1 MAEKERKNW
10 RELCHAALRAKGSD
24 ELLKSVQELNPAL
37 KREEQ
42 VRRDFREA
50 IRANQAAPK
59 STVQNC
65 EIGGEAVTSQRSRNP
80 PAQASR
86 GSVQALRRKT
96 PMEHSLAVAR
106 TAFSMPDSILDNM
119 RWRGGLSALIL
130 LLSALHLLVFNPSA
144 HAVSPAA
151 AEKNA
156 QQWSLRVD
164 KVDTGDV
171 SPDPSLESALHK
183 NLMRELARTKRFKQ
197 VLLSGDRNANE
208 VPELLILKTTVQEY
222 APGGETRGTALDD
235 AGLLG
240 DIGGLF
246 LRLCGRTTVI
256 GVTQLNA
263 RIQLYTR
270 EGHLV
275 LDRVVEGDVGFTGD
289 NSRATHNLAHNVAVT
304 LKRSTL
310 PDTAIVGSEQGT
322 ASVSK
327 YQVGTITATECHQTA
342 HADTLVTRCEVS
354 LRVGDTAFG
363 VLYAAPVG
371 TDNVRYET
379 GRELLVLVGE
389 DTITYND
396 MLGNSFQVPIL
407 SRATVTSPGD
417 R

>member
-1 MAEKERKNW
+1 MADRERKNW
-10 RELCHAALRAKGSD
+10 RELCNAALRAKDPD
-24 ELLKSVQELNPAL
+24 ELLKIVQELNQAL
-37 KREEQ
+37 KHEEQ

-50 IRANQAAPK
+50 MRANWASPK
-59 STVQNC
+59 STAENG
-65 EIGGEAVTSQRSRNP
+65 EIKSEAVTFQRSGNP
-80 PAQASR
+80 SAQASR
-86 GSVQALRRKT
+86 GSVQTPRLKT
-96 PMEHSLAVAR
+96 PREHSVAVAR
-106 TAFSMPDSILDNM
+106 TAYRLSALIRDNV
-119 RWRGGLSALIL
+119 RRGGLSALIL
-130 LLSALHLLVFNPSA
+130 VLSALHLLAFAPSA

-151 AEKNA
+151 AGKNA
-156 QQWSLRVD
+156 QRWSVRVD

-183 NLMRELARTKRFKQ
+183 SLMRELARTKRFKQ
-197 VLLSGDRNANE
+197 VLLSDDRSANE

-240 DIGGLF
+240 DVGGLF
-246 LRLCGRTTVI
+246 LRLCGRTTVS
-256 GVTQLNA
+256 GATQLNA

-275 LDRVVEGDVGFTGD
+275 LERVVEGDVGFTGD

-342 HADTLVTRCEVS
+342 HADTRVTSCEVS

-407 SRATVTSPGD
+407 SRATVTSPGE

>member
-1 MAEKERKNW
+1 MAERERKNW
-10 RELCHAALRAKGSD
+10 RELCNAALRAERPD
-24 ELLKSVQELNPAL
+24 ELLQIVQQLNQAL

-42 VRRDFREA
+42 VRRDFRETM
-50 IRANQAAPK
+50 RANQALPK
-59 STVQNC
+59 SAVQNC
-65 EIGGEAVTSQRSRNP
+65 QVGGEAVTSQPSRNP
-80 PAQASR
+80 SAQASTA
-86 GSVQALRRKT
+86 VQAMRRKT
-96 PMEHSLAVAR
+96 PREHSLAAAR
-106 TAFSMPDSILDNM
+106 TGFSMPPVIRDNM
-119 RWRGGLSALIL
+119 RWRGGLSALL
-130 LLSALHLLVFNPSA
+130 LVLSALHLLVFAPSA

-151 AEKNA
+151 AKKNA
-156 QQWSLRVD
+156 HQWSLRVD
-164 KVDTGDV
+164 KVDAGDV

-222 APGGETRGTALDD
+222 APGGESRGTALDD

-240 DIGGLF
+240 DVGGLF
-246 LRLCGRTTVI
+246 LRLCGRTTVS
-256 GVTQLNA
+256 GATQLNA

-310 PDTAIVGSEQGT
+310 PDTAIVGSEQET

-327 YQVGTITATECHQTA
+327 YQVGTITATECHQAA
-342 HADTLVTRCEVS
+342 HADTRVTSCEVS
-354 LRVGDTAFG
+354 LRVGNTAFG

>member
-1 MAEKERKNW
+1 VSG
-10 RELCHAALRAKGSD
+10 AA
-24 ELLKSVQELNPAL
+24 
-37 KREEQ
+37 
-42 VRRDFREA
+42 
-50 IRANQAAPK
+50 
-59 STVQNC
+59 
-65 EIGGEAVTSQRSRNP
+65 
-80 PAQASR
+80 
-86 GSVQALRRKT
+86 
-96 PMEHSLAVAR
+96 
-106 TAFSMPDSILDNM
+106 
-119 RWRGGLSALIL
+119 
-130 LLSALHLLVFNPSA
+130 
-144 HAVSPAA
+144 
-151 AEKNA
+151 
-156 QQWSLRVD
+156 
-164 KVDTGDV
+164 
-171 SPDPSLESALHK
+171 
-183 NLMRELARTKRFKQ
+183 
-197 VLLSGDRNANE
+197 
-208 VPELLILKTTVQEY
+208 
-222 APGGETRGTALDD
+222 
-235 AGLLG
+235 
-240 DIGGLF
+240 
-246 LRLCGRTTVI
+246 
-256 GVTQLNA
+256 QLNA

-275 LDRVVEGDVGFTGD
+275 LDRVVEGDVGFTGG

-342 HADTLVTRCEVS
+342 HADTRVTSCEVS

>member
-1 MAEKERKNW
+1 MAERERKNW
-10 RELCHAALRAKGSD
+10 RELCNAALRAEGPD
-24 ELLKSVQELNPAL
+24 QLLKIVQQLNQAL
-37 KREEQ
+37 KREEH
-42 VRRDFREA
+42 VRRDFRGTM
-50 IRANQAAPK
+50 RANQALPK

-65 EIGGEAVTSQRSRNP
+65 EIGGEAVTSQPSRNP
-80 PAQASR
+80 FAHASR
-86 GSVQALRRKT
+86 AVQALRRKT
-96 PMEHSLAVAR
+96 PREQSLAAAR
-106 TAFSMPDSILDNM
+106 TGFGMPPMIRDNM

-130 LLSALHLLVFNPSA
+130 VFSALHLLVFVPSA

-164 KVDTGDV
+164 KVDAGDV
-171 SPDPSLESALHK
+171 SPDPSFESALHK

-240 DIGGLF
+240 DVGGLF
-246 LRLCGRTTVI
+246 LRLCGRTTVS
-256 GVTQLNA
+256 GATQLNA

-275 LDRVVEGDVGFTGD
+275 LNRVVEGDVGFTGD

-310 PDTAIVGSEQGT
+310 PDTAIVGSEQET
-322 ASVSK
+322 ANVSK
-327 YQVGTITATECHQTA
+327 YQVGTITATECHQAA
-342 HADTLVTRCEVS
+342 HADTRVTSCEVS
-354 LRVGDTAFG
+354 LRVGNTAFG
-363 VLYAAPVG
+363 VLYAAPIG

-379 GRELLVLVGE
+379 GRELLVLVGA